1 MAATPRARARF
12 SLSRPAAAT
21 RAVQNDAGYGE
32 FLVLNDSLMY
42 VYALP
47 LRLSGQAVGSLALF
61 HDANYI
67 ATQVSRTLRDS
78 LVNAAVQT
86 FLITGFALVL
96 VRWTF
101 TGPLTRTAKWTRAP
115 RTSP

>member
-1 MAATPRARARF
+1 
-12 SLSRPAAAT
+12 
-21 RAVQNDAGYGE
+21 
-32 FLVLNDSLMY
+32 MY

-78 LVNAAVQT
+78 LVNTAVPT
-86 FLITGFALVL
+86 LLITGLALVL

-101 TGPLTRTAKWTRAP
+101 TGPLTRTAKRLRTLRTRQPHLPPVLRQGAIFHQLTQEGSHP
-115 RTSP
+115 A